1 MPLIDRLGLRRRQSR
16 NGTSDDSSDSEC
28 DLDVFN
34 PFEQFD
40 IGITPDGKPTS
51 SFSSMSAYTVVD
63 SPRLTMDDFL
73 KGAPDATGDGRLLE
87 AHYAVTFDSTS
98 RPQRPD
104 NRITSS
110 SDPELRRVAATN
122 SLHKLYKTQEA
133 AAMDRGKVKAP
144 QKGLEAISRSQSFSD
159 PQREPSPRS
168 QYPLRQEAPEVR
180 WTKAM
185 TLSNAR
191 NEETRTYKEDHEYDA
206 RGDDTSLPLQPHE
219 PEANPTSHVLSFQR
233 IAGYKFELGD
243 DPATGSNCR
252 RRQLM
257 GIPHRSSR
265 GIRPHI
271 PARVLDKFTPMKT
284 TDVHDPFKKH
294 VELEFKRRTSDKVA
308 TFITKGDPKRK
319 KEEMTNAA
327 IKRWA
332 FWGAL
337 NRAGQDSK
345 RDPKADVGTETSG
358 NESEHSIGVDRTEA
372 YRSIEGADQAARAR
386 ILNGHVEQVVEAARV
401 QFKDAGARKRVN
413 VVGNEA
419 GKRHS
424 RFVNIE
430 SARHEVVIP
439 ASIPQVNTEDVST
452 NERRQPEG
460 IFQGLMRWSRR
471 K

>member
-16 NGTSDDSSDSEC
+16 NGTSDDSSDSEY

-40 IGITPDGKPTS
+40 MGITPDGKPTS

-122 SLHKLYKTQEA
+122 SPHKLYKTQEA
-133 AAMDRGKVKAP
+133 AAMDRDKVKAP

-168 QYPLRQEAPEVR
+168 QYPLRQEAPEDSVSAF
-180 WTKAM
+180 KH
-185 TLSNAR
+185 S
-191 NEETRTYKEDHEYDA
+191 
-206 RGDDTSLPLQPHE
+206 PHE

-271 PARVLDKFTPMKT
+271 PARVPDKFTPMKT

-386 ILNGHVEQVVEAARV
+386 ILDGHVDQVAEAARV

-413 VVGNEA
+413 VVDNEA

-460 IFQGLMRWSRR
+460 IFQGLRIWSRR

>member
-1 MPLIDRLGLRRRQSR
+1 
-16 NGTSDDSSDSEC
+16 
-28 DLDVFN
+28 
-34 PFEQFD
+34 
-40 IGITPDGKPTS
+40 
-51 SFSSMSAYTVVD
+51 
-63 SPRLTMDDFL
+63 
-73 KGAPDATGDGRLLE
+73 
-87 AHYAVTFDSTS
+87 
-98 RPQRPD
+98 
-104 NRITSS
+104 
-110 SDPELRRVAATN
+110 
-122 SLHKLYKTQEA
+122 
-133 AAMDRGKVKAP
+133 
-144 QKGLEAISRSQSFSD
+144 
-159 PQREPSPRS
+159 
-168 QYPLRQEAPEVR
+168 
-180 WTKAM
+180 
-185 TLSNAR
+185 
-191 NEETRTYKEDHEYDA
+191 
-206 RGDDTSLPLQPHE
+206 
-219 PEANPTSHVLSFQR
+219 
-233 IAGYKFELGD
+233 
-243 DPATGSNCR
+243 
-252 RRQLM
+252 M

-271 PARVLDKFTPMKT
+271 PARVPDKFTPMKT

-386 ILNGHVEQVVEAARV
+386 ILDGHVDQVAEAARV

-413 VVGNEA
+413 VVDNEA

-460 IFQGLMRWSRR
+460 IFQGLRIWSRR